1 MKNQVIEPF
10 SEHRVLPP
18 EAQAIL
24 KDAATEC
31 QKLRTLTERE
41 GVINRAIKVVRQNW
55 PRYFRDERNSFDS
68 LGYFIVGWSE

>member
-18 EAQAIL
+18 EAQDIL

-41 GVINRAIKVVRQNW
+41 EVINRAIKVVRQNW

>member
-10 SEHRVLPP
+10 SKHRVLPP

-41 GVINRAIKVVRQNW
+41 EVINRAIKVVRQNW